1 MALLENLF
9 KGNVLTGVA
18 IGFGVVLL
26 APMAGQVLRPA
37 AKAIIKGGMLAYK
50 GIADLGEVASH
61 MVAEAQAELAQEHVV
76 ATATAEVP
84 AAPKHRPHTA

>member
-18 IGFGVVLL
+18 IGFGAVLF
-26 APMAGQVLRPA
+26 APMAGQVLRPT
-37 AKAIIKGGMLAYK
+37 AKALIKGGMLAYK
-50 GIADLGEVASH
+50 GIADLGEVASD
-61 MVAEAQAELAQEHVV
+61 MVAEAQAELAQEYAV

-84 AAPKHRPHTA
+84 AAPKQRPHTA